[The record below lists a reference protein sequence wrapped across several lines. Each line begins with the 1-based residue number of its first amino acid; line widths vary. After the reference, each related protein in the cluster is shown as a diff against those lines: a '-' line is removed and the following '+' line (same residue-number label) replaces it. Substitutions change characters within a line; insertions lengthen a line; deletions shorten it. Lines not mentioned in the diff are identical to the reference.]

1 MSEIKLKEVKID
13 AAGKPFGRLASEIAV
28 FLQGKDEPSYN
39 PRLIGQTRVVVTNLD
54 KVKFTGKK
62 LDKKIYYRH
71 SGYLGGLKQDKMGDI
86 FKKDPAKLLKIAV
99 RKMLP
104 KNKLRDKRLKRLIIQ

>member
-1 MSEIKLKEVKID
+1 MPELKEIKID

-28 FLQGKDEPSYN
+28 LLQGKNEPTYN
-39 PRLIGQTRVVVTNLD
+39 PRLLGQTRVVVVNLD

-62 LDKKIYYRH
+62 LDKNIYYRH
-71 SGYLGGLKQDKMGDI
+71 SGYLGGLKQEKMIDI
-86 FKKDPAKLLKIAV
+86 FKKDPVKLLKMSV

-104 KNKLRDKRLKRLIIQ
+104 KNKLRDKRLKRLIVQ